1 VSKRAPFDPY
11 ALLEALER
19 ERASYVVIGA
29 FARVVHGSAET
40 TRGLDVVPSL
50 RDENLRRVGRALDDL
65 DARSAKRGR
74 TPIEALAAGEP
85 ALVATAA
92 GGLAVV
98 PTPWGTRG
106 YDDLRIR
113 ANRENLGRGLRPS
126 IASTVDLVRMLEAS
140 TRAADIGRLHRLR
153 RMMELEHELVR
164 SRRLSRG
171 LSVER

>member
-1 VSKRAPFDPY
+1 VSDAGFDPY
-11 ALLEALER
+11 VLLEALER
-19 ERASYVVIGA
+19 ERTSYVVIGA
-29 FARVVHGSAET
+29 FARVVNGSGET
-40 TRGLDVVPSL
+40 TGALDIVPSL

-65 DARSAKRGR
+65 DARSTRRGPASVE
-74 TPIEALAAGEP
+74 TLAAGEP
-85 ALVATAA
+85 TGVRTSA
-92 GGLAVV
+92 GSLKLV

-140 TRAADIGRLHRLR
+140 TRAADIERLLRLR

-171 LSVER
+171 LSIER